1 MGQKVGAFW
10 TYFRVYI
17 KIEYN
22 KLNNLYFSPMRQNVG
37 AFWGKNKGAFW
48 TYFRVYI
55 KMEDNKLKNLFFSPM
70 GQNSLIIYIPISVYP
85 SRLQ

>member
-22 KLNNLYFSPMRQNVG
+22 KLNNLYFSPMGQNVD
-37 AFWGKNKGAFW
+37 AFWGKEWVHFGP
-48 TYFRVYI
+48 TSEYI
-55 KMEDNKLKNLFFSPM
+55 SKCR
-70 GQNSLIIYIPISVYP
+70 IIS
-85 SRLQ
+85 